1 MTKIIIAILLFPLL
15 CMAQDKIAPEQRIYF
30 EVPDYNGGINV
41 QSDEGNLAINQ
52 STELTNFIFSNYG
65 SLTKRNG
72 YQYWNAVALP
82 SGDTVKDVHYFFN
95 TTGSNQLLIATN
107 NYIYASPFSD
117 TITADSSWLDVRIGY
132 DEGEVKLYEDQDT
145 VWGDSTWWLL
155 GIKVGDE
162 IVINDSVFN
171 IDSLLADTALIIDR
185 NWTPA
190 SDSGL
195 SYKVWRTIAGN
206 PFLDSWNN
214 KAYISDDASPPFIY
228 DGDDCTWLSFIDSG
242 TVDNVVYSSD
252 STFYIDTTELA
263 IHTGQLFLNRYYLN
277 FVKLNDFQGGDN
289 TVWRE
294 LMDSLATGRHS
305 YQVTHANVITRLPD
319 PPPTITRYILWPYV
333 NIWSGDT
340 VELPGVIYLTDGVDP
355 NFNDVP
361 NPSTFRDSN
370 FIIQDIEGSD
380 TLVVSDASKEWFD
393 KSFIEKPSYIGYYM
407 VNGNDPTKIHTI
419 LLNEGNF
426 LQILTDTSSG
436 TPFAIDDRY
445 YIYKWV
451 PYDQD
456 ASYIA
461 SEGKSPLFKQTIF
474 HKNILFASGFSLDK
488 DSDTINTGFVY
499 HSDIGLPQ
507 KFNSKI
513 TGEFGFD
520 LSLNAEDRI
529 TAFFKLHD
537 DLMISTSNRI
547 YKLMGFPDALGDGA
561 LVEVDFGTGVNSKNS
576 VVNRNN
582 RESYLA
588 RKDGFYTFDGRD
600 ITKISLLIDP
610 TIDNNRTSDFKLG
623 YFDENIYFSFVDSNT
638 TLVFHEPT
646 RTFTQ
651 FDFGMSVFNNQATL
665 VDSNYFLFSHPA
677 IGSRRVYKYPTLVF
691 SDQPDTLTSNAI
703 SFTYKTGWMNFG
715 DIRFEK
721 KFERFYVPVQK
732 STDTMTVR
740 FRINY
745 DSTTVLSIPMAEQ
758 ACSGCDNRFIRSLR
772 LGQTVD
778 SPVLQI
784 EVSGESITN
793 QRLGK
798 WGIKYY
804 LSKDQ

>member
-1 MTKIIIAILLFPLL
+1 MTKIILAILLLPLL
-15 CMAQDKIAPEQRIYF
+15 CMAQEKIAPEQRIYF
-30 EVPDYNGGINV
+30 EVPDYNGGINT

-117 TITADSSWLDVRIGY
+117 TITADSSWFDVRIGY

-162 IVINDSVFN
+162 IVINDSVFT

-195 SYKVWRTIAGN
+195 SYKVWRTIAGE

-214 KAYISDDASPPFIY
+214 KAYISDDTSPPFIY
-228 DGDDCTWLSFIDSG
+228 DGDDCTWLFAVDSG
-242 TVDNVVYSSD
+242 TVDNVILAAQ
-252 STFYIDTTELA
+252 STFYIDTLNLTSYF
-263 IHTGQLFLNRYYLN
+263 TRGFLHVPLN
-277 FVKLNDFQGGDN
+277 FVDLNLLFNGDT
-289 TVWRE
+289 TVWSE
-294 LMDSLATGRHS
+294 LYDSLAAGRH
-305 YQVTHANVITRLPD
+305 YQVTHSWPTNENRKVTRTVRYPYRPDGINEVIVPRRLF
-319 PPPTITRYILWPYV
+319 
-333 NIWSGDT
+333 
-340 VELPGVIYLTDGVDP
+340 LTDGIDYILEGPFV
-355 NFNDVP
+355 F
-361 NPSTFRDSN
+361 DSRIDTSGQ
-370 FIIQDIEGSD
+370 FIIQDVANLTSFD
-380 TLVVSDASKEWFD
+380 TTIIVDSSKAWFD
-393 KSFIEKPSYIGYYM
+393 NTAFEKPNYAGYYII
-407 VNGNDPTKIHTI
+407 NGNNPARLHNV
-419 LLNEGNF
+419 LLNENNF
-426 LQILTDTSSG
+426 IQLQRDSSDTA
-436 TPFAIDDRY
+436 PFSVGDRY
-445 YIYKWV
+445 YIYKWI
-451 PYDQD
+451 PYDLG
-456 ASYIA
+456 ASYINDDQ
-461 SEGKSPLFKQTIF
+461 KSPLFNQTIF
-474 HKNILFASGFSLDK
+474 HKNILFASGFQLDE

-499 HSDIGLPQ
+499 HADIGLPQ
-507 KFNSKI
+507 RFNSI
-513 TGEFGFD
+513 LTGEFGFD

-547 YKLMGFPDALGDGA
+547 YKLMGFPSAIGSGA
-561 LVEVDFGTGVNSKNS
+561 LVEVDFGTGINSRNS

-582 RESYLA
+582 RKSYLA

-600 ITKISLLIDP
+600 VNKISLLIDP
-610 TIDNNRTSDFKLG
+610 TIDDNRTSDFKLG
-623 YFDENIYFSFVDSNT
+623 YFDENIYFSFVDSNI

-665 VDSNYFLFSHPA
+665 VDSSYFLFSHHA
-677 IGSRRVYKYPTLVF
+677 IGSRKVYKYPTSVF
-691 SDQPDTLTSNAI
+691 SDQPDTVTIDTI
-703 SFTYKTGWMNFG
+703 SFAYKTGWMNFG
-715 DIRFEK
+715 DIRFNK
-721 KFERFYVPVQK
+721 KFERFYLPMQK
-732 STDTMTVR
+732 STDTIIVR
-740 FRINY
+740 FRIGY
-745 DSTTVLSIPMAEQ
+745 DTTTILSKTIVDQ
-758 ACSGCDNRFIRSLR
+758 ACSDCGNRLIRSLR
-772 LGQTVD
+772 LGQSVD
-778 SPVLQI
+778 TPVLQI
-784 EVSGESITN
+784 GITGKSITD